1 MKTQDLFEN
10 MNDRYTIEDYR
21 RLVMDIRYHDKLYHE
36 QDKPEISDADY
47 DSLRKRLNDIEEK
60 HPEWVTQDSPSKK
73 VGASPAK
80 KFKKIQHARPML
92 SLGNIFSDEEVYDFI
107 ARLRRFLGMADDQDI
122 DIWAEPKIDGL
133 SCSIRYEDGKLV
145 YAATRGDGYEGED
158 ITKNAMTLN
167 DIPPILKGNP
177 PKVVEVRG
185 EIYIQ
190 KQDFLNMNAR
200 LINQGEEPFANP
212 RNAAAGS
219 LRQLDPAIT
228 ASRPLRFFAYA
239 IGDLSAD
246 IAKTQEGIRSALETY
261 GFKTPAPA
269 TCTHTPPDLL
279 EYFQKLGT
287 DRAILAYDIDG
298 AVYKVNDL
306 DLQERLGFV
315 ARAPRWA
322 IAHKFPAQQ
331 AKTRIRDITVQV
343 GRTGVLTPVAELD
356 PVNVGGV
363 LVSRA
368 TLHNEDE
375 ITRKDFRIG
384 DIVVIQRAGDVIP
397 QVVRVIEEE
406 RKADSVPYTMT
417 HICPACGSA
426 AVRTEGEVYR
436 RCTGGLVCPAQIVQR
451 MIHFVSRNAMDI
463 EGLGEKTVDEFY
475 RAGFIKTPADIFTIP
490 GRIQSH
496 DIQLKGYEGWG
507 DLSIQNLIAGIEDRR
522 QIPINRFIFAL
533 GIPQIGE
540 VTAQRLAAVYPT
552 FDDWRALMK
561 RAVEEPET
569 LIIDLTHIEGVGHSI
584 AEDLVA
590 FLSEPHNQK
599 VMNDLSDQIRIETYV
614 PIKAEVTALSGKT
627 VVFTGTLV
635 KMTRAESKAKALA
648 CGAKVSSSV
657 SSKTDYVVAGED
669 AGSKLKEARA
679 LGVNVITEDDFLTL
693 CALQSP

>member
-36 QDKPEISDADY
+36 QDRPEISDANY

-60 HPEWVTQDSPSKK
+60 HPEWVTPDSPSKK
-73 VGASPAK
+73 VGASPSK

-92 SLGNIFSDEEVYDFI
+92 SLGNVFSDEEVYDFI

-158 ITKNAMTLN
+158 ITKNAMTLD
-167 DIPPILKGNP
+167 DIPHILKGNP

-190 KQDFLNMNAR
+190 KQDFLDMNAR

-219 LRQLDPAIT
+219 LRQLDPTIT

-246 IAKTQEGIRSALETY
+246 IAKTQEGIRSVLETY

-269 TCTHTPPDLL
+269 TCTHTAPDLL

-322 IAHKFPAQQ
+322 TAHKFPAQQ

-384 DIVVIQRAGDVIP
+384 DMVIIQRAGDVIP

-406 RKADSVPYTMT
+406 RKADSVSYTMPHT
-417 HICPACGSA
+417 CPACGSA

-463 EGLGEKTVDEFY
+463 EGLGDKTVDEFY

-496 DIQLKGYEGWG
+496 DIQLKDYDGWG

-522 QIPINRFIFAL
+522 RIPINRFVFAL

-540 VTAQRLAAVYPT
+540 VMAQRLVAVYPA
-552 FDDWRALMK
+552 FNDWRALMK

-599 VMNDLSDQIRIETYV
+599 VMNDLSDQIRIEAYV
-614 PIKAEVTALSGKT
+614 PMKADVTALSGKT

-635 KMTRAESKAKALA
+635 KMTRAEAKAKALS

-679 LGVNVITEDDFLTL
+679 LEINVITEDDFLSL
-693 CALQSP
+693 CAVQFP

>member
-1 MKTQDLFEN
+1 METPDLFQEKN
-10 MNDRYTIEDYR
+10 NTITIDDYR

-36 QDKPEISDADY
+36 QDRPEISDADY

-60 HPEWVTQDSPSKK
+60 HPEWVTPDSPSKK
-73 VGASPAK
+73 VGASPSK

-92 SLGNIFSDEEVYDFI
+92 SLGNVFSDEEVYDFI
-107 ARLRRFLGMADDQDI
+107 GRLRRFLGMADDQDI

-158 ITKNAMTLN
+158 ITKNAVTLS
-167 DIPPILKGNP
+167 DIPRILKGNP

-185 EIYIQ
+185 EVYIQ
-190 KQDFLNMNAR
+190 KQDFLDMNAR

-228 ASRPLRFFAYA
+228 ASRPLCFFAYA

-261 GFKTPAPA
+261 GFKTPGPA
-269 TCTHTPPDLL
+269 TCAHTAPGLL
-279 EYFQKLGT
+279 EYFQKLGA
-287 DRAILAYDIDG
+287 DRATLAYDIDG
-298 AVYKVNDL
+298 AVYKLNDL
-306 DLQERLGFV
+306 ILQERLGFV

-322 IAHKFPAQQ
+322 TAHKFPAQQ

-384 DIVVIQRAGDVIP
+384 DMVIIQRAGDVIP

-406 RKADSVPYTMT
+406 RKADSVPYTMMHT
-417 HICPACGSA
+417 CPACGSA

-463 EGLGEKTVDEFY
+463 EGFGEKTVDEFY

-490 GRIQSH
+490 KRIQENN
-496 DIQLKGYEGWG
+496 IRLKDYEGWG

-540 VTAQRLAAVYPT
+540 VMAQRLVSVYPS
-552 FDDWRALMK
+552 FGDWGLLMK
-561 RAVEEPET
+561 KAEEAPET
-569 LIIDLTHIEGVGHSI
+569 LIADLTHIEGVGHSI

-599 VMNDLSDQIRIETYV
+599 VMNDLSDQIRIEAYI
-614 PIKAEVTALSGKT
+614 PMKAEVTALSGKT

-635 KMTRAESKAKALA
+635 KMTRAEAKAKALA

-657 SSKTDYVVAGED
+657 SSKTDYVVAGDD
-669 AGSKLKEARA
+669 AGSKLKEARD
-679 LGVNVITEDDFLTL
+679 LGINVITEDEFLSL
-693 CALQSP
+693 CTIHS

>member
-36 QDKPEISDADY
+36 QDRPEISDADY

-60 HPEWVTQDSPSKK
+60 HPEWVTPDSPSKK
-73 VGASPAK
+73 VGASPSK

-92 SLGNIFSDEEVYDFI
+92 SLGNVFSDEEVYDFI

-158 ITKNAMTLN
+158 ITKNAMTLD
-167 DIPPILKGNP
+167 DIPHILKGNP

-190 KQDFLNMNAR
+190 KQDFLDMNAR

-219 LRQLDPAIT
+219 LRQLDPTIT

-246 IAKTQEGIRSALETY
+246 IAKTQEGIRSVLETY

-269 TCTHTPPDLL
+269 TCTHTAPDLL

-322 IAHKFPAQQ
+322 TAHKFPAQQ

-384 DIVVIQRAGDVIP
+384 DMVIIQRAGDVIP

-406 RKADSVPYTMT
+406 RKADSVSYTMPHT
-417 HICPACGSA
+417 CPACGSA

-463 EGLGEKTVDEFY
+463 EGLGDKTVDEFY

-496 DIQLKGYEGWG
+496 DIQLKDYDGWG

-522 QIPINRFIFAL
+522 RIPINRFVFAL

-540 VTAQRLAAVYPT
+540 VMAQRLVAVYPA
-552 FDDWRALMK
+552 FNDWRALMK

-599 VMNDLSDQIRIETYV
+599 VMNDLSDQIRIEAYV
-614 PIKAEVTALSGKT
+614 PMKADVTALSGKT

-635 KMTRAESKAKALA
+635 KMTRAEAKAKALA

-679 LGVNVITEDDFLTL
+679 LEINVITEDDFLSL
-693 CALQSP
+693 CAVQFP